1 MAFHLFGLVDQGRPH
16 FSFASLH
23 EWMGRLCQRRR
34 PKRLRCRR
42 RRINIPTHTVQ
53 EKGASGVPADSE
65 GEIVVVMVAVDDKKK
80 GMNMRSYWCFLGV
93 FFKVQGVCDSQLE
106 KGRGWLVA

>member
-1 MAFHLFGLVDQGRPH
+1 MDGPPLSTEATETAALPPQTYKYPDEHSAR
-16 FSFASLH
+16 
-23 EWMGRLCQRRR
+23 
-34 PKRLRCRR
+34 
-42 RRINIPTHTVQ
+42 
-53 EKGASGVPADSE
+53 KGASGVPADSE